1 VPDDTGNRPV
11 FAPETREQS
20 VPKRAKGDKRALSSM
35 GFFAERSLHT
45 GEIASVLDQDIRP
58 YLCRPSKE
66 YDSGRTRIFRASCG
80 AGGLHVTPVLF

>member
-20 VPKRAKGDKRALSSM
+20 VPKRAEGDKRALSSM

-45 GEIASVLDQDIRP
+45 GEVVGSIPTAP
-58 YLCRPSKE
+58 TMKAP
-66 YDSGRTRIFRASCG
+66 
-80 AGGLHVTPVLF
+80 